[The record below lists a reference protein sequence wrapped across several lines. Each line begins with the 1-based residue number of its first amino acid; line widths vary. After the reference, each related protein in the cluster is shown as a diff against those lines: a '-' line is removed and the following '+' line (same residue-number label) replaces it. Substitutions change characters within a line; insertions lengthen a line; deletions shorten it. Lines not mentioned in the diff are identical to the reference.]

1 MHWALGGVNVGGGDG
16 SGWKVKLKGH
26 VEVEQRALYTA
37 QDRRRRTK
45 DSHSARRTKATR
57 GHVTV
62 HSHITALLFPQNKD
76 LSSSLYHLGDRLRIS
91 DSVSRANA

>member
-37 QDRRRRTK
+37 QGRRRRQK
-45 DSHSARRTKATR
+45 TR
-57 GHVTV
+57 IQPEEQRQHADT
-62 HSHITALLFPQNKD
+62 
-76 LSSSLYHLGDRLRIS
+76 
-91 DSVSRANA
+91 